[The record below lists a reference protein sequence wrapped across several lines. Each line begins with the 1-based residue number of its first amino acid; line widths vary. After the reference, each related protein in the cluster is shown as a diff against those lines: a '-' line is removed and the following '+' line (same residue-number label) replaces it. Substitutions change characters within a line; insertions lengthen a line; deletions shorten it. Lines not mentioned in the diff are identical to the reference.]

1 MPAGGSPPRRP
12 RLKLAPMNENAHPA
26 GGRAA
31 RQRRPVPG
39 RGRNP
44 QGKSGTVEDLN
55 TSKTGA
61 LTLTVR
67 QEDGTRFKTLARN
80 VVVERRHPADG

>member
-1 MPAGGSPPRRP
+1 MPAGGSPPRCP
-12 RLKLAPMNENAHPA
+12 RLKLAPMNENADPA
-26 GGRAA
+26 GDAQPCNGDRCRVAA
-31 RQRRPVPG
+31 G
-39 RGRNP
+39 THK
-44 QGKSGTVEDLN
+44 GKSGTVEDLN

>member
-26 GGRAA
+26 GDAQPGNGDRCRVAA
-31 RQRRPVPG
+31 G
-39 RGRNP
+39 THK
-44 QGKSGTVEDLN
+44 GKSGTVEDLN
-55 TSKTGA
+55 TIKTGA

-80 VVVERRHPADG
+80 VVVERRNPADG

>member
-26 GGRAA
+26 GDAQPGNGDRCRVAA
-31 RQRRPVPG
+31 G
-39 RGRNP
+39 THK
-44 QGKSGTVEDLN
+44 GKSGTVEDLN

-67 QEDGTRFKTLARN
+67 HGDGTRFKTLARN